1 MGQTNKKNQQ
11 TKQKKYS
18 KNLRYYQQVS
28 IATLRDTNFKILR
41 ENENGGTE
49 KKVERKD
56 MSPQENKC

>member
-41 ENENGGTE
+41 ENGGTE
-49 KKVERKD
+49 KKQKEKT
-56 MSPQENKC
+56 

>member
-41 ENENGGTE
+41 ENGGTE
-49 KKVERKD
+49 KK
-56 MSPQENKC
+56 

>member
-1 MGQTNKKNQQ
+1 MGQTNKKIS
-11 TKQKKYS
+11 KQNKKVF

-41 ENENGGTE
+41 ENGGTE
-49 KKVERKD
+49 KIERKD